1 MSSFDMIPHLLADL
15 LEEQKRTND
24 AIAALA
30 KSLAIAV
37 DAQRYREQ
45 KAIVA
50 EPPVP
55 ALVEE
60 PLEAEPAQDFDAL
73 RREASIA
80 VKALARSKDWKV
92 VDELFATFNV
102 ANLPEVPLERL
113 PEVLKRF
120 REAQA
125 A

>member
-1 MSSFDMIPHLLADL
+1 MIPHLLADL

-50 EPPVP
+50 EPPVEQEVP
-55 ALVEE
+55 TSCSSVE
-60 PLEAEPAQDFDAL
+60 PKPAQDLDAL

-102 ANLPEVPLERL
+102 AKLSEVAPERL
-113 PEVLKRF
+113 PEVLERF

>member
-1 MSSFDMIPHLLADL
+1 MIPHLLADL

-55 ALVEE
+55 ALVDE
-60 PLEAEPAQDFDAL
+60 PVEPQPAQDFDAL
-73 RREASIA
+73 RREASMA
-80 VKALARSKDWKV
+80 VKSLARVQSWKV
-92 VDELFATFNV
+92 VDQLLATFSV
-102 ANLPEVPLERL
+102 EKLAEVPAERL
-113 PEVLKRF
+113 PEVLARLK
-120 REAQA
+120 EAQA